1 MSGGEPASPGSMLL
15 RMQTWAERIGRR
27 VKLRDLHILMEVVQS
42 GSMVRAAKHLG
53 ISTPVVSKTIAD
65 IEHALGVPLLDR
77 LPHGVEPTLY
87 GRALI
92 KRSIV
97 VFDELRQSVRD
108 IEFLADPTVG
118 EARIGSTE
126 PLAAGIVPAVIERLN
141 RRHPRILFHVVQ
153 ADFATML
160 RELRAREIDLMIGRP
175 PESISE
181 DDLDSQVLFNDR
193 PVFIAGV
200 RNRLSRRRKIDL
212 AELIDEPW
220 SLPPVGS
227 IPRSAIIAAF
237 RAAGVD
243 APRAIVSTAA
253 TQLHTCLLATGRF
266 ITTLPE
272 SVIHFGGKHL
282 CIKVLPVKIPEVQL
296 SPVLIITLKNRT
308 PNPATQL
315 VIDCAIELAQPLAR
329 SRSRVG
335 RN

>member
-1 MSGGEPASPGSMLL
+1 
-15 RMQTWAERIGRR
+15 
-27 VKLRDLHILMEVVQS
+27 
-42 GSMVRAAKHLG
+42 
-53 ISTPVVSKTIAD
+53 
-65 IEHALGVPLLDR
+65 
-77 LPHGVEPTLY
+77 
-87 GRALI
+87 
-92 KRSIV
+92 V

-108 IEFLADPTVG
+108 IEFLADPTMG

-141 RRHPRILFHVVQ
+141 CRHPRILFHVVQ

-160 RELRAREIDLMIGRP
+160 QLRAREIDLMIGGR

-227 IPRSAIIAAF
+227 IPRSAILAAF

-315 VIDCAIELAQPLAR
+315 VIDCAIELAQPLAKQK
-329 SRSRVG
+329 
-335 RN
+335 

>member
-1 MSGGEPASPGSMLL
+1 MIQRHPDATS
-15 RMQTWAERIGRR
+15 
-27 VKLRDLHILMEVVQS
+27 S

-181 DDLDSQVLFNDR
+181 DDLV
-193 PVFIAGV
+193 
-200 RNRLSRRRKIDL
+200 
-212 AELIDEPW
+212 
-220 SLPPVGS
+220 
-227 IPRSAIIAAF
+227 
-237 RAAGVD
+237 
-243 APRAIVSTAA
+243 
-253 TQLHTCLLATGRF
+253 
-266 ITTLPE
+266 
-272 SVIHFGGKHL
+272 
-282 CIKVLPVKIPEVQL
+282 
-296 SPVLIITLKNRT
+296 
-308 PNPATQL
+308 
-315 VIDCAIELAQPLAR
+315 
-329 SRSRVG
+329 
-335 RN
+335 

>member
-1 MSGGEPASPGSMLL
+1 
-15 RMQTWAERIGRR
+15 MQSWTDRIGRR
-27 VKLRDLHILMEVVQS
+27 VRLRDLHILMEVVQS

-118 EARIGSTE
+118 EVRIGSTE

-141 RRHPRILFHVVQ
+141 RHHPRVLFHVVQ
-153 ADFATML
+153 ADFTMML

-175 PESISE
+175 AGPMSE
-181 DDLDSQVLFNDR
+181 EDLESQVLFNDR
-193 PVFIAGV
+193 LLIVAGMQ
-200 RNRLSRRRKIDL
+200 NRWSRRRKIAL

-220 SLPPVGS
+220 SLPSVGS

-243 APRAIVSTAA
+243 APPAVVSTAA
-253 TQLHTCLLATGRF
+253 TQLHTYLLASGRF

-272 SVIHFGGKHL
+272 SVMHRAG
-282 CIKVLPVKIPEVQL
+282 PENL
-296 SPVLIITLKNRT
+296 NS
-308 PNPATQL
+308 
-315 VIDCAIELAQPLAR
+315 AISGVSA
-329 SRSRVG
+329 
-335 RN
+335 